1 MLAQGWSAQDGR
13 MGPKR
18 TVPVHPS
25 VVLPG
30 TRSPGAEAKV
40 VDLAVWEKE
49 RLERRRAE
57 PDKGSGDRS
66 LLPDLRGVGSESDH
80 PTRYGC
86 DPITVLA
93 EEHRAQVLKLLA
105 ENVVNKAHVGQGTVA
120 VDLGCGNGQLALAL
134 ARNGVK
140 VIASDNRSVTV
151 ELLEARAALAKLCN
165 VAGVACELTELDFEA
180 DSIDLVVSS
189 NALHGLRKRE
199 REALVHAVAR
209 WLRPGGQFV
218 IGDVVGVPERSTD
231 SGAPT
236 TSNVAGRA
244 GAIPDGSRLAKATGW
259 SARRQ
264 RGRPVTAETWLALL
278 GCAGFVDLSSVPLP
292 FCTAVMSGAMPPR
305 LRAWVPQGP
314 L

>member
-1 MLAQGWSAQDGR
+1 MNLQGFGLVRVRGHAASSRVFMLAQGWSAQDGR

-180 DSIDLVVSS
+180 DSIDSRCLKQRLARSAETRARSAGARRGPLAAPRRSVCDRGRRGCARTVNRQRRSHHFQCRREGWCHPGWLTPGESDRLVGPKATRTSRHS
-189 NALHGLRKRE
+189 GD
-199 REALVHAVAR
+199 LV
-209 WLRPGGQFV
+209 
-218 IGDVVGVPERSTD
+218 
-231 SGAPT
+231 GAPR
-236 TSNVAGRA
+236 V
-244 GAIPDGSRLAKATGW
+244 
-259 SARRQ
+259 RRV
-264 RGRPVTAETWLALL
+264 R
-278 GCAGFVDLSSVPLP
+278 
-292 FCTAVMSGAMPPR
+292 
-305 LRAWVPQGP
+305 
-314 L
+314 